1 MHKLFGPSSVPGL
14 PLPAEPLTGE
24 TELASAAQRTI
35 NLPVWQ
41 LLTLAAL
48 LLCLL
53 VLVVC
58 LAVRSRRAK
67 KAPDSVTAIEI
78 GKLHEQGRREEQQ
91 DSFGVSDETLAKSHG
106 ILIAVADGMGG
117 LENGGKVSA
126 AVVESVL
133 DRFMTCAGEPDAK
146 ALLLTLGREAV
157 AAVNA
162 LLGQEGC
169 RKSGST
175 LSLGYIRDD
184 RFSFLNI
191 GDSRICL
198 LRDGALLQLNREH
211 TYENELALRAI
222 NGELTVNDALSDPK
236 GAGLVNFIGMG
247 ELMQFDM
254 PAAPLRLR
262 AKDKLILMSDGVYNA
277 LSEDEMLAAL
287 SAPCHEAVNNLR
299 AAIEGKQY
307 TNQDNFT
314 AVVVA
319 CEGKE

>member
-1 MHKLFGPSSVPGL
+1 MRKLFDPPSVPGL
-14 PLPAEPLTGE
+14 SLPAEQFTEETG
-24 TELASAAQRTI
+24 LAAAAQRAI
-35 NLPVWQ
+35 SLPAWQ
-41 LLTLAAL
+41 LIALAAL

-53 VLVVC
+53 VLVIW
-58 LAVRSRRAK
+58 LAARGRKAK
-67 KAPDSVTAIEI
+67 KVPDTITAFQI

-91 DSFGVSDETLAKSHG
+91 DSFGVSDETLVKSHG

-117 LENGGKVSA
+117 LEDGGKVSA

-133 DRFMTCAGEPDAK
+133 DRFMTCGGEPDAK
-146 ALLLTLGREAV
+146 ALLLSLGHEAV
-157 AAVNA
+157 KSVNE
-162 LLGQEGC
+162 LLGPEAY

-247 ELMQFDM
+247 ELRQFDM

-262 AKDKLILMSDGVYNA
+262 ARDKLILMSDGVYNA
-277 LSEDEMLAAL
+277 LSEDELCAAL
-287 SAPCHEAVNNLR
+287 SAPCDEAVKNLR